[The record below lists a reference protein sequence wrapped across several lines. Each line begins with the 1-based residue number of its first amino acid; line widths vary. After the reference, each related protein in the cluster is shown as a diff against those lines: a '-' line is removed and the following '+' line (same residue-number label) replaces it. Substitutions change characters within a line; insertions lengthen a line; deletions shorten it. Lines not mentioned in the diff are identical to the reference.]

1 MNMRWHVALMAATV
15 AILLLGPVAGA
26 RAQDEEIPC
35 DAFLRNADGSWK
47 ATRAT
52 YLNGPNFSVRAG
64 GVFRRGDTY
73 KGYDLAAKLD
83 EVCGNAP
90 PLPPPAGA
98 TPAAAPPPAA
108 PPAQQP
114 RVALAQFADANGN
127 LDVGRMSCGHIAEA
141 SAEELELLL
150 AWYAGADSG
159 PAKRRMINMPR
170 LRYAARSTAA
180 YCKANRDVAL
190 VKVMQLYLK

>member
-1 MNMRWHVALMAATV
+1 MRRYVALGAAAI
-15 AILLLGPVAGA
+15 AILLLVPVVDAHV
-26 RAQDEEIPC
+26 QDEEIPC
-35 DAFLRNADGSWK
+35 DSFVRNADGSWK

-52 YLNGPNFSVRAG
+52 FLNGPNFSVRAG

-90 PLPPPAGA
+90 PPSPPAGA
-98 TPAAAPPPAA
+98 TPAAAPPPGA

-127 LDVGRMSCGHIAEA
+127 LDFGRLSCAHIEDASVGDV
-141 SAEELELLL
+141 ELLL

-170 LRYAARSTAA
+170 LRSAARNTAA

-190 VKVMQLYLK
+190 AKVMQLYLK

>member
-1 MNMRWHVALMAATV
+1 MRRYVALAVAIQIVCPATV
-15 AILLLGPVAGA
+15 A

-35 DAFLRNADGSWK
+35 DAFVRNADGSWK
-47 ATRAT
+47 ATGAT

-90 PLPPPAGA
+90 PPPPPAGVA
-98 TPAAAPPPAA
+98 PAAAPPPGA
-108 PPAQQP
+108 PPAQPP

-127 LDVGRMSCGHIAEA
+127 LDLARVSCAHIANA
-141 SAEELELLL
+141 SPGDVELLL
-150 AWYAGADSG
+150 AWYAGTDSG

-170 LRYAARSTAA
+170 LRYAARNTAG